1 MSTDI
6 TVYGNQSAYVY
17 LSNNM
22 GKYLYESGYFTMLFA
37 KLRLN
42 ARIVISKT
50 SNSLSG
56 GSASTTVQ
64 SSSSDAQFDVSKT
77 ISEWSALTGGED
89 GEYRRNLLY
98 GGPMYKRIR
107 FPNRVILRESPS
119 ESFGSIDESSTSE
132 PSGGIPEEE
141 ATAVEEEGKELLPVE
156 DDYNK
161 VKFVN
166 LNDIANSSEI
176 RAIAVSV
183 VSAVIKV
190 LDITKP
196 VKVNYDVVM
205 DILNKELKTFTRRV
219 DNEAIFRAC
228 IEESRNRKGS
238 YNGILVRTFEE
249 ALEKWVHRD
258 DPVRYNDEI
267 ESEYSF
273 RIVVDGKDGGVFYT
287 MDNML
292 RDMTLDGIR
301 RVPLGIRPNIAYD
314 ISAAELD
321 QFCRDIVMQYDM
333 LTNIGVCLEDINARE
348 VLSINGRYILL
359 NMNSMRMRRVKS
371 SSKQEQNSKPV
382 DSETNKND
390 EKKGPFETKLL
401 TMLLDLQGGEDTPIS
416 RVLISS
422 RLMLNVKENG
432 KVLYV

>member
-1 MSTDI
+1 MSTEI

-50 SNSLSG
+50 TNSLSG
-56 GSASTTVQ
+56 GGAAGNTLQ

-77 ISEWSALTGGED
+77 ISEWSALTGGKD

-107 FPNRVILRESPS
+107 FPNRVVLRESPS
-119 ESFGSIDESSTSE
+119 ESLGSIYENNSNETAE
-132 PSGGIPEEE
+132 IIPDAEQEE
-141 ATAVEEEGKELLPVE
+141 AAVVEEEENKSLPVE
-156 DDYNK
+156 EDYNK

-176 RAIAVSV
+176 RAIAVNV
-183 VSAVIKV
+183 VSAVIKLIDV
-190 LDITKP
+190 GKP

-205 DILNKELKTFTRRV
+205 DILNKELATFTRRV

-228 IEESRNRKGS
+228 LEDSRNRKGS
-238 YNGILVRTFEE
+238 FNGILVRTFEQ
-249 ALEKWVHRD
+249 ALEKWIHRD
-258 DPVRYNDEI
+258 DPVKYNDEI

-292 RDMTLDGIR
+292 RDMTFDDLR

-333 LTNIGVCLEDINARE
+333 LSNIGVCLEDINPRE
-348 VLSINGRYILL
+348 VLSLNGRYILL
-359 NMNSMRMRRVKS
+359 NMNSMRMRRVPS
-371 SSKQEQNSKPV
+371 SDKES
-382 DSETNKND
+382 NKND
-390 EKKGPFETKLL
+390 EKKPPFESKLL

-416 RVLISS
+416 SVLLSS

-432 KVLYV
+432 KVKYV